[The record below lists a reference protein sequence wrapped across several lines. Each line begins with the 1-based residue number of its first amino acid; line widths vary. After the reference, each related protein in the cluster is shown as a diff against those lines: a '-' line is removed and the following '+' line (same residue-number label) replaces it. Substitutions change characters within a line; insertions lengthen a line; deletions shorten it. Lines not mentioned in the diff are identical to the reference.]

1 MSAGVDKSDMLSV
14 SGWARVERA
23 KPHGGFT
30 LGRDFC
36 GVVVEAGHGVTHV
49 HPGDRVW
56 GAVPYHQSGTLSEQ
70 IVVWGSNVT
79 RMPSNLNWEGGATV
93 PYSAMQVWLAI
104 VTAGHLVPDQAAGV
118 RVLIIDGVTDTGC
131 LATQL
136 CCLWGAHVTVVCA
149 PRAVQ
154 LAAAL
159 GAHMVIP
166 SQESSI
172 SMITNIQEASPYH
185 LIVQCGDILPISKIQ
200 LLKSIQTK
208 TTSTLPTL
216 LATDGWGY
224 FRRVFW
230 HPLWRSLISAPQS
243 PPSTIIKESLSY
255 VQEAVQKG
263 KLQPVLDK
271 VFSPSEV
278 SSALQRLA
286 TQDIVGKSVVLFDR
300 I

>member
-1 MSAGVDKSDMLSV
+1 M
-14 SGWARVERA
+14 
-23 KPHGGFT
+23 
-30 LGRDFC
+30 
-36 GVVVEAGHGVTHV
+36 
-49 HPGDRVW
+49 
-56 GAVPYHQSGTLSEQ
+56 
-70 IVVWGSNVT
+70 
-79 RMPSNLNWEGGATV
+79 
-93 PYSAMQVWLAI
+93 
-104 VTAGHLVPDQAAGV
+104 
-118 RVLIIDGVTDTGC
+118 
-131 LATQL
+131 
-136 CCLWGAHVTVVCA
+136 VCA